1 MTIRTFIAL
10 EIPLI
15 AIDKIIKILDDN
27 AGKEYKWEP
36 INKLHITLKFIG
48 DIESNL
54 IEPISEELQIL
65 VEKSKNFNLLFR
77 NFGMFYRDKKPKIF
91 WLGLV
96 ENENL
101 SNFTVQIDNICAKFG
116 LEKEKRKFLPHIT
129 LLRIKEKDN
138 TTPLEKLLKFDLP
151 EIKFSADKVTIF
163 KSELLPTG
171 SVYKPLRSF
180 YIKN

>member
-1 MTIRTFIAL
+1 
-10 EIPLI
+10 
-15 AIDKIIKILDDN
+15 
-27 AGKEYKWEP
+27 
-36 INKLHITLKFIG
+36 
-48 DIESNL
+48 
-54 IEPISEELQIL
+54 
-65 VEKSKNFNLLFR
+65 
-77 NFGMFYRDKKPKIF
+77 MFYRDKKPKIF